1 MDGIF
6 VFVKYGLASLRADM
20 QYPASFFMLI
30 FGHIAITCIEFLGLW
45 TLFDRFGAIQGWSIG
60 EVALL
65 YGMANISFAVA
76 DILGRGFKSI
86 PDMIRNGDFDRILL
100 RPRLTFLQVLAQQV
114 ELYRIGRLAQGLVVL
129 LWAFG
134 GIGMTV
140 TVADLCYLL
149 LAITGGACLFIGV
162 FALQATMAF
171 WTVEGLEVGNILNY
185 GGVQAAQYPLDIY
198 QPWFRNLFTYFIPIA
213 CLNYYPVILITQKR
227 ELSVV
232 ETVAMH
238 AAPFVGFAFLAICL
252 LIWCW
257 GVRHYCS
264 TGS

>member
-1 MDGIF
+1 VDGIF

-30 FGHIAITCIEFLGLW
+30 FGHAAITCIEFLGLW
-45 TLFDRFGAIQGWSIG
+45 ALFDRFGSIQGWIVG

-65 YGMANISFAVA
+65 YGMANISFALA
-76 DILGRGFKSI
+76 DMLGRGFKSI
-86 PDMIRNGDFDRILL
+86 PDMIRTGDFDRILL
-100 RPRLTFLQVLAQQV
+100 RPRLTFLQVLGQQV
-114 ELYRIGRLAQGLVVL
+114 ELYRVGRLVQGLVVL
-129 LWAFG
+129 AWGFTS
-134 GIGMTV
+134 IET
-140 TVADLCYLL
+140 TITIADLFYLL

-198 QPWFRNLFTYFIPIA
+198 QRWFRNLFTYFIPIA
-213 CLNYYPVILITQKR
+213 CLNYYPIILITQKR
-227 ELSVV
+227 DLSEVEAVV
-232 ETVAMH
+232 MH
-238 AAPFVGFAFLAICL
+238 AAPVVGCSFLVICL